1 MVLSKGVRVALAG
14 SLINFCF
21 GIFYAWSVFADGLIS
36 ELGWSKSAAMFPY
49 TLELLVF
56 SVSMVFGGRFQDRF
70 GPRKGLLISGIF
82 TGLALILC
90 ALTASPLGITLSFGV
105 MFGSAAAFGYSAVTP
120 AVLSW
125 FPSDRRGMVTGVI
138 LMSLGAA
145 ALIWAPVIN
154 ALLVRVG
161 VINAFII
168 CGIAL
173 FATIIVTSR
182 FIVSA
187 PINDEPEV
195 IKEPQGSFP
204 ADGKKDKLWRQIIR
218 KPTFRLLWLMV
229 GLTSGVGFMFIGHL
243 VQIAELNYSIA
254 WGYALVSLFALTN
267 ALGRLAGGALC
278 DRIGFINNLRAA
290 LMLMIISMLMFFSG
304 FGWPAMVIG
313 TLLLGLSNGSLY
325 TTYPVIVA
333 KIFGLKNFGI
343 NYGMIFTSI
352 GVVGSLGPL
361 IAAFLAD
368 LTGSYNPAFLMG
380 IIAALLCYILV
391 SKLKKSTVS
400 Y

>member
-1 MVLSKGVRVALAG
+1 MVVSKGVRVALAG
-14 SLINFCF
+14 ALINFCF

-56 SVSMVFGGRFQDRF
+56 SISMVFGGRFQDRF
-70 GPRKGLLISGIF
+70 GPRQGLLISGVF
-82 TGLALILC
+82 TGLALVLC
-90 ALTASPLGITLSFGV
+90 ALTANPLGVTLSFGV
-105 MFGSAAAFGYSAVTP
+105 IFGSAAAFGYSAVTP

-145 ALIWAPVIN
+145 ALIWAP
-154 ALLVRVG
+154 LVNVLIARAG
-161 VINAFII
+161 VLNTFII
-168 CGIAL
+168 CGIVI
-173 FATIIVTSR
+173 FTVIITTSR
-182 FIVSA
+182 FIIPA
-187 PINDEPEV
+187 PISDVPEMMEEPHGSLPSDGR
-195 IKEPQGSFP
+195 KEQ
-204 ADGKKDKLWRQIIR
+204 LWRQIIR

-243 VQIAELNYSIA
+243 VQIAELNYNIA

-278 DRIGFINNLRAA
+278 DRIGFINNLRLA
-290 LMLMIISMLMFFSG
+290 LLLMVISMLMFFSG
-304 FGWPAMVIG
+304 LGWQAMVLG

-333 KIFGLKNFGI
+333 KVFGLKNFGI

-352 GVVGSLGPL
+352 GIVGSLGPL
-361 IAAFLAD
+361 VAAFLAD
-368 LTGSYNPAFLMG
+368 QTGSYNPAFILG
-380 IIAALLCYILV
+380 IAAAFFCYVLV
-391 SKLKKSTVS
+391 ASLHNITASK
-400 Y
+400 

>member
-1 MVLSKGVRVALAG
+1 MVVSKGVRVALAG

-90 ALTASPLGITLSFGV
+90 ALTASPLGVTLSFGV
-105 MFGSAAAFGYSAVTP
+105 IFGSAAAFGYSAVTP

-125 FPSDRRGMVTGVI
+125 FPSGRRGMVTGVI

-154 ALLVRVG
+154 MLITRVG
-161 VINAFII
+161 VMNAFII
-168 CGIAL
+168 CGAAL
-173 FATIIVTSR
+173 FTIIIITSR
-182 FIVSA
+182 FIVLA
-187 PINDEPEV
+187 PISNEPEV
-195 IKEPQGSFP
+195 MKEPHGSFP
-204 ADGKKDKLWRQIIR
+204 ADGKNEKLWRQIVR

-243 VQIAELNYSIA
+243 VQIAELNYNIA

-278 DRIGFINNLRAA
+278 DRIGFINNLKAA
-290 LMLMIISMLMFFSG
+290 LFMMIISMVIFFSG
-304 FGWPAMVIG
+304 LGWQAMVFG

-333 KIFGLKNFGI
+333 KVFGLKNFGI

-352 GVVGSLGPL
+352 GIVGSLGPL
-361 IAAFLAD
+361 VAAFLAD
-368 LTGSYNPAFLMG
+368 LTGTYNPAFILG
-380 IIAALLCYILV
+380 AAAALFCYVLV
-391 SKLKKSTVS
+391 SKLRKNTVPG
-400 Y
+400 

>member
-1 MVLSKGVRVALAG
+1 MVVSKGVRVALAG

-56 SVSMVFGGRFQDRF
+56 SVFMVFGGRFQDRF

-82 TGLALILC
+82 TGLALVLC

-105 MFGSAAAFGYSAVTP
+105 IFGSAAAFGYSAVTP

-125 FPSDRRGMVTGVI
+125 FPSEKRGLVTGFI

-154 ALLVRVG
+154 ELITRVG
-161 VINAFII
+161 VLNAFII
-168 CGIAL
+168 CGTAI
-173 FATIIVTSR
+173 FMIIIITSR
-182 FIVSA
+182 FIVPA
-187 PINDEPEV
+187 PISNEPEV
-195 IKEPQGSFP
+195 MEEPHGSFT
-204 ADGKKDKLWRQIIR
+204 AGEKSGQLWRQVIR

-229 GLTSGVGFMFIGHL
+229 GLTSGVGYMFIGHL
-243 VQIAELNYSIA
+243 VQIAELNYNIA

-267 ALGRLAGGALC
+267 ALGRLVGGALC
-278 DRIGFINNLRAA
+278 DRIGFINNLKTA
-290 LMLMIISMLMFFSG
+290 LLLIIISMLIFFSG
-304 FGWPAMVIG
+304 LGWPAMVLG
-313 TLLLGLSNGSLY
+313 TLLLGLSNGSFY

-333 KIFGLKNFGI
+333 KVFGLKNFGI

-352 GVVGSLGPL
+352 GIVGSLGPL
-361 IAAFLAD
+361 VAAFLAD
-368 LTGSYNPAFLMG
+368 LTGTYNPAFILG
-380 IIAALLCYILV
+380 TAAAVFCYVLV
-391 SKLKKSTVS
+391 SKLKKRTVS
-400 Y
+400 G

>member
-1 MVLSKGVRVALAG
+1 MVVSKGVRVALAG

-90 ALTASPLGITLSFGV
+90 ALTASPLGVTLSFGV
-105 MFGSAAAFGYSAVTP
+105 IFGSAAAFGYSAVTP

-125 FPSDRRGMVTGVI
+125 FPSGRRGMVTGVI

-154 ALLVRVG
+154 MLITRVG
-161 VINAFII
+161 VMNAFII
-168 CGIAL
+168 CGAAL
-173 FATIIVTSR
+173 FTIIIITSR
-182 FIVSA
+182 FIVLA
-187 PINDEPEV
+187 PISNEPEV
-195 IKEPQGSFP
+195 MKEPHGSFP
-204 ADGKKDKLWRQIIR
+204 ADGKNEKLWRQIVR

-243 VQIAELNYSIA
+243 VQIAELNYNIA

-278 DRIGFINNLRAA
+278 DRIGFINNLKAA
-290 LMLMIISMLMFFSG
+290 LLMMIISMVIFFSG
-304 FGWPAMVIG
+304 LGWQAMVFG

-333 KIFGLKNFGI
+333 KVFGLKNFGI

-352 GVVGSLGPL
+352 GIVGSLGPL
-361 IAAFLAD
+361 VAAFLAD
-368 LTGSYNPAFLMG
+368 LTGTYNPAFILG
-380 IIAALLCYILV
+380 AAAALFCYVLV
-391 SKLKKSTVS
+391 SKLRKNTVPG
-400 Y
+400 

>member
-1 MVLSKGVRVALAG
+1 MVVSKGVRVALAG

-90 ALTASPLGITLSFGV
+90 ALTASPLGVTLSFGV
-105 MFGSAAAFGYSAVTP
+105 IFGSAAAFGYSAVTP

-125 FPSDRRGMVTGVI
+125 FPSGRRGMVTGVI

-154 ALLVRVG
+154 MLITRVG
-161 VINAFII
+161 VMNAFII
-168 CGIAL
+168 CGAAL
-173 FATIIVTSR
+173 FTIIIITSR
-182 FIVSA
+182 FIVLA
-187 PINDEPEV
+187 PISNEPEV
-195 IKEPQGSFP
+195 MKEPHGSFP
-204 ADGKKDKLWRQIIR
+204 ADGKNEKLWRQIVR

-243 VQIAELNYSIA
+243 VQIAELNYNIA

-267 ALGRLAGGALC
+267 ALGRLVGGALC
-278 DRIGFINNLRAA
+278 DRIGFINNLKTA
-290 LMLMIISMLMFFSG
+290 LFMMIISMLMFFSG
-304 FGWPAMVIG
+304 LGWQAMVFG

-333 KIFGLKNFGI
+333 KVFGLKNFGI

-352 GVVGSLGPL
+352 GIVGSLGPL
-361 IAAFLAD
+361 VAAFLAD
-368 LTGSYNPAFLMG
+368 LTGTYNPAFILG
-380 IIAALLCYILV
+380 AAAALFCYVLV
-391 SKLKKSTVS
+391 SKLRKNTVPG
-400 Y
+400 

>member
-1 MVLSKGVRVALAG
+1 MVVSKGVRVALAG

-90 ALTASPLGITLSFGV
+90 ALTASPLGVTLSFGV
-105 MFGSAAAFGYSAVTP
+105 IFGSAAAFGYSAVTP

-125 FPSDRRGMVTGVI
+125 FPSGRRGMVTGVI

-154 ALLVRVG
+154 MLITRVG
-161 VINAFII
+161 VMNAFII
-168 CGIAL
+168 CGAAL
-173 FATIIVTSR
+173 FTIIIITSR
-182 FIVSA
+182 FIVLA
-187 PINDEPEV
+187 PISDEPEV
-195 IKEPQGSFP
+195 MKEPHGSFP
-204 ADGKKDKLWRQIIR
+204 ADGNNEKLWRQIVR

-243 VQIAELNYSIA
+243 VQIAELNYNIA

-278 DRIGFINNLRAA
+278 DRIGFINNLKAA
-290 LMLMIISMLMFFSG
+290 LLMMIISMIIFFSG
-304 FGWPAMVIG
+304 LGWQAMVFG

-333 KIFGLKNFGI
+333 KVFGLKNFGI

-352 GVVGSLGPL
+352 GIVGSLGPL
-361 IAAFLAD
+361 VAAFLAD
-368 LTGSYNPAFLMG
+368 LTGTYNPAFILG
-380 IIAALLCYILV
+380 AAAALFCYVLV
-391 SKLKKSTVS
+391 SKLRKNTVPG
-400 Y
+400 